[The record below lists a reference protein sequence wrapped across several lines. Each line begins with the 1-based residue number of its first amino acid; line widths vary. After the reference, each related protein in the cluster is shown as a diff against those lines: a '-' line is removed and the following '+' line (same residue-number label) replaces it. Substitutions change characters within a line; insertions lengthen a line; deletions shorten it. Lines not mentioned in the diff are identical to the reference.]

1 MKIRICP
8 TCKRELPTGTGPNP
22 FGSFCSERC
31 RLVDL
36 GAWLNESYRVS
47 APVADEDMDQGTSLI
62 DDDEG
67 DPTSRSN

>member
-1 MKIRICP
+1 MKSRICP
-8 TCKRELPTGTGPNP
+8 TCKRELPAGPGSSP

-36 GAWLNESYRVS
+36 GAWLSESYRIS
-47 APVADEDMDQGTSLI
+47 APVAEEDMDQGARL
-62 DDDEG
+62 DDEG

>member
-1 MKIRICP
+1 MKMRTCP
-8 TCKRELPTGTGPNP
+8 TCKRDLPTSPGPSP

-36 GAWLNESYRVS
+36 GAWLSASYRIS
-47 APVADEDMDQGTSLI
+47 APVADEDMDQGAGL
-62 DDDEG
+62 DDEG